1 MHWVGEKLFAAG
13 LTLLCSVSLAGAARA
28 LSFNVADVGN
38 DLVLIS
44 ENGQLEFSHIEFYL
58 LPANAADFTLTLLDD
73 GLQLTG
79 PMFAADG
86 ASAEFYFTYQ
96 ISALD
101 PNALINGVSLFAPSE
116 IVDDLFPTFAKTSKK
131 VLDGTAGQFPGD
143 RPVIDLLQ
151 TINFAGAYTEF
162 DETSFAP
169 RQTITVMDGVR
180 LVTGGLGDSAE
191 VFSISN
197 HFAVVPEPGTLA
209 LVGGGVLGL
218 GFAGRRPRRRAA

>member
-1 MHWVGEKLFAAG
+1 MHWVGKKLFTAG
-13 LTLLCSVSLAGAARA
+13 LTLLCGVSLAGAARA

-44 ENGQLEFSHIEFYL
+44 ENGQLEFSNIVFYL
-58 LPANAADFTLTLLDD
+58 QPANAAEFTLTLLDD

-79 PMFAADG
+79 PMFAEDG

-116 IVDDLFPTFAKTSKK
+116 IEDELFPTFAKTSKK
-131 VLDGTAGQFPGD
+131 ILDGTPGEFPGD

-151 TINFAGAYTEF
+151 TINFAGTYTEF

-169 RQTITVMDGVR
+169 SQTITVMDGVR
-180 LVTGGLGDSAE
+180 LVTGGPGDSAR
-191 VFSISN
+191 VLSISN
-197 HFAVVPEPGTLA
+197 HFAVVPEPGSLA
-209 LVGGGVLGL
+209 LLGGGLMGL
-218 GFAGRRPRRRAA
+218 ALAGRHPRRRAA